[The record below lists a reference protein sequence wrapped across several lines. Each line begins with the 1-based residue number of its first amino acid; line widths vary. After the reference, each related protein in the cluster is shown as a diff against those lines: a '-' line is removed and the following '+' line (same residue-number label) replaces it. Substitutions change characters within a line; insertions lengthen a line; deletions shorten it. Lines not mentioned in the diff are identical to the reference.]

1 MKGRSARHTA
11 MDLLARRDHSRKQL
25 QQKLASRGFDL
36 EEVETVLDGLQRDRL
51 LDDERYAEAYIR
63 QRVERGYGP
72 LRIRHELLEQ
82 GIESEPIS
90 RLMASY
96 SEQWPEVMR
105 QQRCKKFGA
114 SLPEDARERMKQA
127 RFLQNRGFSP
137 ESVMR
142 LFRR

>member
-1 MKGRSARHTA
+1 

-25 QQKLASRGFDL
+25 QQKLASRGFGL
-36 EEVETVLDGLQRDRL
+36 EEVETVLDGLQHDRL

-63 QRVERGYGP
+63 HRVERGYGP
-72 LRIRHELLEQ
+72 LRIRHELLEL

-105 QQRCKKFGA
+105 QQRCKKFGE
-114 SLPEDARERMKQA
+114 SLPEDQRARMKQA